1 MTLPRIPVHDTRQVL
16 GSSFQEVAVSG
27 EEEEIIVDRLGRLAW
42 HSGRLIGGLRSG
54 SGGRLGARLAARLLL
69 ENVHEIELVIA
80 LPPDDALTLAAS
92 VLASLGEPVD
102 ETRLADNKHELR
114 AVVGSGVLDLNPAVV
129 TLQLVATTP
138 ATTTIR
144 VRGVA
149 KEGLIPQRAG
159 REAAERVSA
168 ALRAASQR

>member
-1 MTLPRIPVHDTRQVL
+1 
-16 GSSFQEVAVSG
+16 
-27 EEEEIIVDRLGRLAW
+27 
-42 HSGRLIGGLRSG
+42 
-54 SGGRLGARLAARLLL
+54 
-69 ENVHEIELVIA
+69 
-80 LPPDDALTLAAS
+80 
-92 VLASLGEPVD
+92 
-102 ETRLADNKHELR
+102 
-114 AVVGSGVLDLNPAVV
+114 VV

>member
-1 MTLPRIPVHDTRQVL
+1 M
-16 GSSFQEVAVSG
+16 SG

-42 HSGRLIGGLRSG
+42 RSGRLIGGLRSA

-69 ENVHEIELVIA
+69 ENVHEIKLVLA

-102 ETRLADNKHELR
+102 ETRLADKHELR

-149 KEGLIPQRAG
+149 KEGLIPQRAV

>member
-1 MTLPRIPVHDTRQVL
+1 MMLPTHT
-16 GSSFQEVAVSG
+16 
-27 EEEEIIVDRLGRLAW
+27 
-42 HSGRLIGGLRSG
+42 RSG
-54 SGGRLGARLAARLLL
+54 HAAGSRIFFPGGSGVRGRRGNHRRPAGQAGLAQRSAYRRTMSASGGRLGARLAARLLL
-69 ENVHEIELVIA
+69 ENVHEIELVLA

-102 ETRLADNKHELR
+102 ETRLADDKHELR

-144 VRGVA
+144 VSGVA

-168 ALRAASQR
+168 ALRAASRR